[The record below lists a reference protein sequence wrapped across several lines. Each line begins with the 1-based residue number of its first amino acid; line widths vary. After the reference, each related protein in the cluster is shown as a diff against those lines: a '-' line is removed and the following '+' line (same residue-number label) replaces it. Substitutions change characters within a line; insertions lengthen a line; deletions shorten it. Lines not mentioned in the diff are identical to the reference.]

1 MTKFKK
7 QIIKILEATSDK
19 SFAFKDLC
27 SILQKLGFEE
37 RIKGSHHIF
46 WRAGLEEII
55 NIQEGKDGKAK
66 PYQIKQVR
74 EIIITHKLVNEI
86 G

>member
-7 QIIKILEATSDK
+7 QIIKILEGASDK
-19 SFAFKDLC
+19 NFSFNELC
-27 SILQKLGFEE
+27 TILLKLGFEE

-46 WRAGLEEII
+46 WKAGLDEII
-55 NIQEGKDGKAK
+55 NIQEGKDGMSK

-74 EIIITHKLVNEI
+74 EIIILHKLVNKIE
-86 G
+86 